1 MSILARPT
9 TTRDLLEAC
18 LPPDSRGSLLQP
30 SHSQEEQSGE
40 SALKVAKKSL
50 PKGGQSGEG
59 GLEVMTSE
67 EREKE
72 LGLEQGHL
80 PNFLA
85 KRPKVLS
92 IVNM

>member
-1 MSILARPT
+1 M
-9 TTRDLLEAC
+9 
-18 LPPDSRGSLLQP
+18 
-30 SHSQEEQSGE
+30 
-40 SALKVAKKSL
+40 KVAKKSL

-80 PNFLA
+80 PNFLD

-92 IVNM
+92 IVNLLSCLCTV